1 MITKDGQKI
10 IKYLFIDRMCEGNCF
25 ISANENEEIIGRID
39 DYGTYIEHIRISDK
53 ATLRTVNVTD
63 VSEIIFIE

>member
-10 IKYLFIDRMCEGNCF
+10 IKYLFIDHCAEGLGF
-25 ISANENEEIIGRID
+25 TEATENEEIIGRID

-53 ATLRTVNVTD
+53 ATLRTVNVID